1 MLVAVLMV
9 LLAAC
14 TPAMPSLPTI
24 PSTQVSPQPP
34 GRGIDPTVDVAP
46 STGCTAADPTALPVG
61 RSVLRVSWQ
70 GRTRVALLAV
80 PDHDGLA
87 PMPVLVSLHPFTLDP
102 ANWEA
107 LSGLANAALGRG
119 YVAVT
124 PLGSQPGPRWA
135 VPGGLDTGTD
145 DLGFLS
151 ALLDTVED
159 GLCVDRNREF
169 AAGYSAG
176 AAMAQAL
183 SCAMPWRFAAVAGSG
198 GVNLT
203 SLCPASPPTD
213 VFVLHG
219 TADTIAPLTGSQV
232 PFATPLGLPV
242 ADVVTTDAA
251 RAGCD
256 PTPTPSTPVAGVEGL
271 TFEGCDG
278 DLRVQHW
285 KMLGAGHAWAGAN
298 ASLVGLFV
306 GHTPKSFSATEVV
319 LDFFDAA

>member
-1 MLVAVLMV
+1 
-9 LLAAC
+9 
-14 TPAMPSLPTI
+14 MPL
-24 PSTQVSPQPP
+24 
-34 GRGIDPTVDVAP
+34 
-46 STGCTAADPTALPVG
+46 
-61 RSVLRVSWQ
+61 
-70 GRTRVALLAV
+70 
-80 PDHDGLA
+80 
-87 PMPVLVSLHPFTLDP
+87 LVSLHPFTLDP
-102 ANWEA
+102 ANWEE
-107 LSGLANAALGRG
+107 LSGLADAAVARG
-119 YVAVT
+119 YVVVT

-135 VPGGLDTGTD
+135 VPGGLAGITGTDKGTD
-145 DLGFLS
+145 DLGFLA
-151 ALLDTVED
+151 ALLDTIED

-176 AAMAQAL
+176 AAMSQAL
-183 SCAMPWRFAAVAGSG
+183 SCTMPWRFAAVAGSG

-242 ADVVTTDAA
+242 ADVVATDAA

-256 PTPTPSTPVAGVEGL
+256 PAPTASTPVVAVEAL
-271 TFEGCDG
+271 TFGGCDG
-278 DLRVQHW
+278 DHRVQYW
-285 KMLGAGHAWAGAN
+285 RMLGAGHAWAGAN

-306 GHTPKSFSATEVV
+306 GRTPTDFSATEAV

>member
-1 MLVAVLMV
+1 LAVAVTLVAT
-9 LLAAC
+9 AC
-14 TPAMPSLPTI
+14 APATPSLPTI
-24 PSTQVSPQPP
+24 PDPQVMPQPS
-34 GRGIDPTVDVAP
+34 GRGLDPTVDVAP
-46 STGCTAADPTALPVG
+46 SIGCVAAGPTALPVG

-80 PDHDGLA
+80 PERGSLA
-87 PMPVLVSLHPFTLDP
+87 PMPLLVSLHPFTLDP

-107 LSGLANAALGRG
+107 LSGLADAALDRG

-135 VPGGLDTGTD
+135 VPGGLDTGAD

-151 ALLDTVED
+151 ALLDAVED

-183 SCAMPWRFAAVAGSG
+183 SCTMPWRFAAVAGSG

-203 SLCPASPPTD
+203 SLCPDSPPTD

-242 ADVVTTDAA
+242 ADVVAADAT

-256 PTPTPSTPVAGVEGL
+256 PSAVTSTPVAGVEAL
-271 TFEGCDG
+271 TFEGCDDG
-278 DLRVQHW
+278 RRVQYW
-285 KMLGAGHAWAGAN
+285 KMLGAGHAWAGAD

-306 GHTPKSFSATEVV
+306 GRTPKNFSATEVV

>member
-1 MLVAVLMV
+1 MGVVGTV
-9 LLAAC
+9 LLALTLSSAC
-14 TPAMPSLPTI
+14 TPPTLAA
-24 PSTQVSPQPP
+24 PQVSPQPL

-46 STGCTAADPTALPVG
+46 SVGCTVAGPTSLPVG

-87 PMPVLVSLHPFTLDP
+87 PMPLLVSLHPFTLDP
-102 ANWEA
+102 ASWEA
-107 LSGLANAALGRG
+107 LSGLADAALARG

-135 VPGGLDTGTD
+135 VPGGLATGTD

-151 ALLDTVED
+151 ALLDAVED

-183 SCAMPWRFAAVAGSG
+183 SCTMPWRFAAVAGSG

-242 ADVVTTDAA
+242 ADVVATDAA

-256 PTPTPSTPVAGVEGL
+256 PTPTTSTPVAGVEAL
-271 TFEGCDG
+271 TFEGCD
-278 DLRVQHW
+278 DDRRVQYW
-285 KMLGAGHAWAGAN
+285 KMLGAGHAWAGAST
-298 ASLVGLFV
+298 SLVGLFV
-306 GHTPKSFSATEVV
+306 GHTPKEFSATEAV
-319 LDFFDAA
+319 LDVFGAT

>member
-1 MLVAVLMV
+1 MGVVGTV
-9 LLAAC
+9 LLALTLSSAC
-14 TPAMPSLPTI
+14 TPPTLAA
-24 PSTQVSPQPP
+24 PQVSPQPL

-46 STGCTAADPTALPVG
+46 SVGCTVAGPTSLPVG

-87 PMPVLVSLHPFTLDP
+87 PMPLLVSLHPFTLDP
-102 ANWEA
+102 ASWEA
-107 LSGLANAALGRG
+107 LSGLADAALARG

-135 VPGGLDTGTD
+135 VPGGLATGTD

-151 ALLDTVED
+151 ALLDAVED

-183 SCAMPWRFAAVAGSG
+183 SCTMPWRFAAVG
-198 GVNLT
+198 GGGGGYHNT
-203 SLCPASPPTD
+203 LCPASPPTD

-242 ADVVTTDAA
+242 ADVVATDAA

-256 PTPTPSTPVAGVEGL
+256 PTPTASTPVAGVEAL
-271 TFEGCDG
+271 TFEGCD
-278 DLRVQHW
+278 DDRRVQYW
-285 KMLGAGHAWAGAN
+285 KMLGAGHAWAGAST
-298 ASLVGLFV
+298 SLVGLFV
-306 GHTPKSFSATEVV
+306 GHTPKEFSATEAV
-319 LDFFDAA
+319 LDVFGAT